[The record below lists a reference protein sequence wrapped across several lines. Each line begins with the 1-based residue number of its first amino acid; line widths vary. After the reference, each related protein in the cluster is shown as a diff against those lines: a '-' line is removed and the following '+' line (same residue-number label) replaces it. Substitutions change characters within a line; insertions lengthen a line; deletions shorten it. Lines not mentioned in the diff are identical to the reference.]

1 MAKAF
6 DSVTPFP
13 DPKDDVQLEKYIQD
27 RRVIGVRAWS
37 SPVHFILI
45 MTIYLRFIIV

>member
-1 MAKAF
+1 MARAF

-27 RRVIGVRAWS
+27 RRVIGVR
-37 SPVHFILI
+37 
-45 MTIYLRFIIV
+45 LRSLRIAFLL